1 MTCVLLLLTTACA
14 TFPGKK
20 LSSTTTTTRTHS
32 KTGTTITTRTTP
44 DLPREIIRPE
54 QVHYASVQSPKRQAS
69 TQLVTEGKQFLEQ
82 KNYDQARRKF
92 EEAVG
97 IDTTNGAA
105 YYYLAVINYDLK
117 DYPKALGFLDQ
128 AESLFNASP
137 EWTETIQKF
146 REIIRTASGQ

>member
-1 MTCVLLLLTTACA
+1 M
-14 TFPGKK
+14 
-20 LSSTTTTTRTHS
+20 
-32 KTGTTITTRTTP
+32 
-44 DLPREIIRPE
+44 
-54 QVHYASVQSPKRQAS
+54 
-69 TQLVTEGKQFLEQ
+69 QLVNEGKQFLEQ

-105 YYYLAVINYDLK
+105 YYYLAVINYDQK
-117 DYPKALGFLDQ
+117 EYAKALGFLDQ

-146 REIIRTASGQ
+146 REIIQDTGSKIHG